1 LTADERAEVQSLQ
14 HRNAV
19 LLDLMSL
26 IVGEIGEDD
35 AWRAAAAE
43 WLDNHERIVEIL
55 EIRRG

>member
-1 LTADERAEVQSLQ
+1 
-14 HRNAV
+14 
-19 LLDLMSL
+19 MSL

-35 AWRAAAAE
+35 AWRAAVAE